1 MSEVFDF
8 SDVGA
13 FRPGGFLPNPKDS
26 NLFLSPASLV
36 DLYLLPRKRSRVSAP
51 FVVSGEPKKQPSI
64 EVLPDECLFEVF
76 RRLPA
81 GGQERSAC
89 ASVSKRWLML
99 LSSIRRD
106 EICTPQVAQ
115 SAQPEI
121 QSKPQKADDSSELK
135 EKCEFSEVG
144 GIKSDEEEC
153 LETAHGCL
161 SRCLE
166 GKKAT
171 DVRLASIAVGT
182 ASRGG
187 LGKLSIRGSTS
198 TRKLTNL
205 GLKAISHGSPSL
217 RVLSLWNLSSISDEG
232 LCDIANGCRSLE
244 KLDLCHCPAV
254 SDKGLIAI
262 AMNCPNLISVTVES
276 CSNIGNESL
285 QALGRFC
292 PNLKCVTIKN
302 CPFVG
307 DQGIASLFT
316 SAGHIVT
323 KAKLEALNITD
334 VSLAVIGHYGRAMT
348 DLSLVGLQNVNERGF
363 WVMGKG
369 QGLQKLRSLSITAC
383 QGASDLGVQAVG
395 EGCPDLKLFTLRKC
409 PRVSDHGIVSFAK
422 AAGSLENLQIEEC
435 HMITQRGF
443 FGILANC
450 GQKLKALALANC
462 LGIRDLNF
470 GFPLT
475 SGCDSLRSL
484 TIRNCPGFGDSGLGM
499 LGRICPK
506 LTHVDLSG
514 LQSITDAGI
523 VPLVQSSEAG
533 LVKVNLSKCVNLSD
547 NAVSAIAKLHGETL
561 ELLNLDGCRYITD
574 TSLMEIAGNCFSLSE
589 LDVSQSG
596 ITDSGITVLAAAEQM
611 NLQIFSVSGCSLV
624 SDKSLPFLVALGKTL
639 VGLNIQHCCGIS
651 FGTTSLLLDQLWRCD
666 ILY

>member
-1 MSEVFDF
+1 MS
-8 SDVGA
+8 SLTDVGA
-13 FRPGGFLPNPKDS
+13 FRSGNFLPNPKDS
-26 NLFLSPASLV
+26 SLFLSPANLV
-36 DLYLLPRKRSRVSAP
+36 DLYLLPRKRSRVCAP
-51 FVVSGEPKKQPSI
+51 FVVSGESKQQPSI

-76 RRLPA
+76 RRLP
-81 GGQERSAC
+81 GGKERSAC

-99 LSSIRRD
+99 LSSITRD

-115 SAQPEI
+115 SAQLKTQCEPQEADE
-121 QSKPQKADDSSELK
+121 SKG
-135 EKCEFSEVG
+135 KCEFGSVD
-144 GIKSDEEEC
+144 GIKSDEEESN
-153 LETAHGCL
+153 GYL

-187 LGKLSIRGSTS
+187 LGKLSIRGNAS
-198 TRKLTNL
+198 TRGLTNL
-205 GLKAISHGSPSL
+205 GLKAISRCSPSL

-232 LCDIANGCRSLE
+232 LIDVANGCRSIE
-244 KLDLCHCPAV
+244 KIDLCNCPAIT
-254 SDKGLIAI
+254 DKGLTAI
-262 AMNCPNLISVTVES
+262 AMNCPNLMSVTVES
-276 CSNIGNESL
+276 CSNIDNESL

-302 CPFVG
+302 CRLVG

-316 SAGHIVT
+316 SAGHIMT
-323 KAKLEALNITD
+323 KAKLESLNITD
-334 VSLAVIGHYGRAMT
+334 VSLAVIGHYGKEMA
-348 DLSLVGLQNVNERGF
+348 DLSLANLQNVNERGF

-383 QGASDLGVQAVG
+383 QGASDLGLGAMG
-395 EGCPDLKLFTLRKC
+395 EGCPNLKLFAIRKC
-409 PRVSDHGIVSFAK
+409 LRVSDNGVVSFAK
-422 AAGSLENLQIEEC
+422 AAGSLESLQIEEC
-435 HMITQRGF
+435 HVITQRGF
-443 FGILANC
+443 FGILASC
-450 GQKLKALALANC
+450 GEKLKALALANC

-470 GFPLT
+470 GFPL
-475 SGCDSLRSL
+475 SRCDSLRSL
-484 TIRNCPGFGDSGLGM
+484 TIRNCPGFGDSGLSM

-514 LQSITDAGI
+514 LQSITNAGI

-561 ELLNLDGCRYITD
+561 ELLNLDGCRYVTD
-574 TSLMEIAGNCFSLSE
+574 TSLMEIARNCLSLSE

-596 ITDSGITVLAAAEQM
+596 ITDYGVTALAAAEQM
-611 NLQIFSVSGCSLV
+611 NLQIFSMVGCSLI
-624 SDKSLPFLVALGKTL
+624 SDKSLPYLITLGKTL
-639 VGLNIQHCCGIS
+639 VGLNIQRCRGIS
-651 FGTTSLLLDQLWRCD
+651 FGATSLLLDQLWRCD
-666 ILY
+666 VLY

>member
-8 SDVGA
+8 SDLGA

-26 NLFLSPASLV
+26 SLFLSPASLV
-36 DLYLLPRKRSRVSAP
+36 DLYRLPHKRSRVSAG
-51 FVVSGEPKKQPSI
+51 FVISPESKQQPSI
-64 EVLPDECLFEVF
+64 DVLPDECLFEVF
-76 RRLPA
+76 RRLP

-89 ASVSKRWLML
+89 ACVSKRWLML

-106 EICTPQVAQ
+106 EVCTSQATKSPQTETR
-115 SAQPEI
+115 SE
-121 QSKPQKADDSSELK
+121 PQKGDDSSELK
-135 EKCEFSEVG
+135 EKIEFGDVD

-153 LETAHGCL
+153 QETESHGYL

-187 LGKLSIRGSTS
+187 LGKLSIRGSTT
-198 TRKLTNL
+198 TRRLTNL
-205 GLKAISHGSPSL
+205 GLKAISCSSPSL

-244 KLDLCHCPAV
+244 KIDLCRCPAIT
-254 SDKGLIAI
+254 DKGLIAI
-262 AMNCPNLISVTVES
+262 AMNCPNLMSVTVES

-302 CPFVG
+302 CPLVG

-316 SAGHIVT
+316 SAGHILT
-323 KAKLEALNITD
+323 KAKLETLNITD
-334 VSLAVIGHYGRAMT
+334 VSLAVIGHYGQSLT
-348 DLSLVGLQNVNERGF
+348 DLSLIDLQNVNERGF

-369 QGLQKLRSLSITAC
+369 QGLQKLKSLSITAC
-383 QGASDLGVQAVG
+383 QGASDSGIATVG
-395 EGCPDLKLFTLRKC
+395 EGCPDLKLFALKKC
-409 PRVSDHGIVSFAK
+409 LRVSDHGVVSFAK
-422 AAGSLENLQIEEC
+422 ASGSLESLQFEEC
-435 HMITQRGF
+435 HMITQRGL

-450 GQKLKALALANC
+450 GQKLKVLALVNC
-462 LGIRDLNF
+462 LGIRDVNF

-475 SGCDSLRSL
+475 FQCHSLRSL
-484 TIRNCPGFGDSGLGM
+484 TICNCPGFGDSGLGV

-506 LTHVDLSG
+506 LTRVDLSG

-523 VPLVQSSEAG
+523 IPLVQNSEAG
-533 LVKVNLSKCVNLSD
+533 LVKVNLSKCVNLTD
-547 NAVSAIAKLHGETL
+547 NAVSVITKFHGETL
-561 ELLNLDGCRYITD
+561 ELLNLDGCKYVTD
-574 TSLMEIAGNCFSLSE
+574 TSLMEIARNCLSLSE

-596 ITDSGITVLAAAEQM
+596 ITDSGITALVAAEQM
-611 NLQIFSVSGCSLV
+611 NLQMLSVEGCSLV
-624 SDKSLPFLVALGKTL
+624 SDKSLPSLVALGKTL
-639 VGLNIQHCCGIS
+639 VGLNIQHCRGIS
-651 FGTTSLLLDQLWRCD
+651 FGPTSVLLDHLWRCD
-666 ILY
+666 VLY